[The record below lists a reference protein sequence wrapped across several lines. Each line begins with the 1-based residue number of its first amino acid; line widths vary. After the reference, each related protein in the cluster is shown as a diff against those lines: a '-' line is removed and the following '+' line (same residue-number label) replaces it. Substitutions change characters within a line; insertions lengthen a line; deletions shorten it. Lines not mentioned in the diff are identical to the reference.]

1 MDTRKFKERRSV
13 SEAVESA
20 EPAKPASSPPT
31 KPLGVAVPLLFV
43 ALPAILFYGIL
54 VCNISTIP
62 YDDDYFT
69 LLGFLNQLVP
79 LQSISA
85 KVMYFLAAQH
95 NEYKLFFVH
104 AVAWSQY
111 ALFGHL
117 DLRVL
122 ALFGD
127 LFILLLAILFWKMF
141 LPRHNSLPA
150 RLAYFIPVSWLL
162 FQLQYWETA
171 NWAMASLQ
179 NTPVLFFSF
188 GAIYLL
194 VKGSQPAFWG
204 ALTFFILA
212 VAASGNGFL
221 LVPVALLFLVLNRRY
236 IRIVL
241 WLVATAACIA
251 AYAYRYNVMSSQ
263 TQQHHS
269 IFSTFHPLAPAYV
282 IAFIGS
288 AAGFPFKPASLFLG
302 SLLCIFFIWMAW
314 RGYIRRNPLVSY
326 CVLFLLLTSI
336 GVAGL
341 RSDFGLAQALSSR
354 YTIYSD
360 LFLIFA
366 WFAIVEEFLQHKRIP
381 FLSNNLFLAAVAL
394 SVLYGL
400 SLDMFGMIQISS
412 RTRNL
417 VQAMA
422 AYQHPTSPDSIIGPS
437 PKLLDRTPD
446 PLTDD
451 VNQRARPIL
460 AQSIKLGIYRPPD

>member
-1 MDTRKFKERRSV
+1 M
-13 SEAVESA
+13 SEVVENA
-20 EPAKPASSPPT
+20 RPT
-31 KPLGVAVPLLFV
+31 KTASGRATTPLGFVVSLLFV
-43 ALPAILFYGIL
+43 ALPAVLFYGI
-54 VCNISTIP
+54 VVRNISTIP

-69 LLGFLNQLVP
+69 LLGFLNQLVALP
-79 LQSISA
+79 SMSA

-104 AVAWSQY
+104 AVTWLQY
-111 ALFGHL
+111 VLFGRL
-117 DLRVL
+117 DLRAL
-122 ALFGD
+122 TLFGD
-127 LFILLLAILFWKMF
+127 GFVLFLAILLWKMF
-141 LPRHNSLPA
+141 LPQHNHLVA
-150 RLAYFIPVSWLL
+150 RLAYFIPISWLL

-194 VKGSQPAFWG
+194 VKASPLAFWG
-204 ALTFFILA
+204 ALFSFIFA
-212 VAASGNGFL
+212 VAASGNGFIL
-221 LVPVALLFLVLNRRY
+221 IPIALLILFLNRRY
-236 IRIVL
+236 KHIVV
-241 WLVATAACIA
+241 WLITTSVCIA

-269 IFSTFHPLAPAYV
+269 ILSTFHPLAPAYV

-288 AAGFPFKPASLFLG
+288 AAGFPFKPASLILG
-302 SLLCIFFIWMAW
+302 FLLCIFFIWMVR

-354 YTIYSD
+354 YTIYSA
-360 LFLIFA
+360 LFLVFA
-366 WFAIVEEFLQHKRIP
+366 WFAIVEEFLQHKRVP
-381 FLSNNLFLAAVAL
+381 FLRNNPFLAAVAL
-394 SVLYGL
+394 SVLFGL
-400 SLDMFGMIQISS
+400 CLDAFGLIEISN

-422 AYQHPTSPDSIIGPS
+422 AYEHPTSQNSLTGPS
-437 PKLLDRTPD
+437 PKLVDRTPD
-446 PLTDD
+446 PLTDE
-451 VNQRARPIL
+451 VNRRARPIL
-460 AQSIKLGIYRPPD
+460 AESIRLGIYRPPPL